1 MANTIKIKNSG
12 TAANSPSAAS
22 LEYGELALNYADGK
36 LYFKTG
42 TSTVDF
48 FATADGGAI
57 TLGTDTTGNYVSD
70 VAAGTGISVSH
81 TPSEGSTATVSVDA
95 TYNRLVPSGS
105 IIAWGGLSS
114 SPPSGFLTCDGTA
127 VSRTTYSALY
137 ALIGDRY
144 GAGDGSTTFN
154 LPNFSSGLLPFSTT
168 SLNAS
173 PGTGTRQTKTISSTN
188 TASTGH
194 SHTLNNTQSSG
205 HGHTLNG
212 TSVTQNSGGANSN
225 HTHGVSM
232 NSGGVN
238 ANHSHGISM
247 NTGNVNADHS
257 HSGNTGNISAD
268 HSHTYFKP
276 NSGGNANTA
285 GANSNHTHGFTTGG
299 INANHSHLVSGN
311 TGNHSADH
319 GHLVSGNTGNYSADH
334 GHAISHTHTAATIA
348 STNADTGHLHTIAS
362 TNSDTEHLHTLTGTY
377 VVYIIKI

>member
-12 TAANSPSAAS
+12 TSANVPAAAS

-81 TPSEGSTATVSVDA
+81 TPAEGSTATVSVDA
-95 TYNRLVPSGS
+95 SYNRLVPTGS
-105 IIAWGGLSS
+105 ITAWGGSS
-114 SPPSGFLTCDGTA
+114 ASPPSGFLTCDGTT
-127 VSRTTYSALY
+127 VSRTTYAALY
-137 ALIGDRY
+137 AVIGDRY
-144 GAGDGSTTFN
+144 GAGDGSTTFT
-154 LPNFSSGLLPFSTT
+154 LPNFASGLLPFSTT

-173 PGTGTRQTKTISSTN
+173 PGTGTRQTQTISSAN

-205 HGHTLNG
+205 HGHTLNS
-212 TSVTQNSGGANSN
+212 TSVTQNSGGAN
-225 HTHGVSM
+225 
-232 NSGGVN
+232 
-238 ANHSHGISM
+238 ADHSHGMSF
-247 NTGNVNADHS
+247 NSGNVNSDHS
-257 HSGNTGNISAD
+257 HSGNTGGHSAD

-276 NSGGNANTA
+276 NSGGNSNTA
-285 GANSNHTHGFTTGG
+285 GVNSNHTHGFTTGG
-299 INANHSHLVSGN
+299 IYSNHSHLVSGN
-311 TGNHSADH
+311 TGGRSADH
-319 GHLVSGNTGNYSADH
+319 S
-334 GHAISHTHTAATIA
+334 HAITHTHTAATIA

-362 TNSDTEHLHTLTGTY
+362 TNSDTGHLHTLTGTY